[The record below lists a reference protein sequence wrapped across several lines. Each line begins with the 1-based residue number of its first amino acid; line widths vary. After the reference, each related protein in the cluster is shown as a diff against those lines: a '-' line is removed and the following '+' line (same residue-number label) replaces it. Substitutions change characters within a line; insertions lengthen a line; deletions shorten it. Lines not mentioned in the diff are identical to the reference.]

1 MATPPSEAV
10 LATILTDDPDP
21 SVSRRNATSTNG
33 NRTNGNRT
41 NGTKG
46 TRGTD
51 KNGSAPSGATATG
64 SGWRAPD
71 AGNRA
76 SDGSLSD
83 GVLASTLV
91 EYRDVV
97 ICEIRRIIAA
107 KRFRKA
113 LSSRLAEYPLRAGKG
128 LRPALC
134 LATCQAHGGQLRE
147 ALPSAA
153 ALELFHNAFLVHDDI
168 EDESVHR
175 RGDPTMHE
183 KYGIAIAIN
192 VGDALNVLTMTPL
205 LENLEVIGLDK
216 SLRVFREIER
226 MGRESVEGQAM
237 ELDWVKNCRWGLTD
251 RDYHVMTLK
260 KTCWYTCI
268 TPCRIGALI
277 GGGARVDLDV
287 FTRFGRDLGIA
298 FQIQDDLLNLMGE
311 EDRYGKET
319 AGDIR
324 EGKRTLMLINLLE
337 RCTDEERARVV
348 AVLSKARDLKTDDEV
363 DDILA
368 LMHAYG
374 CLDYGRQASLA
385 YARKAKA
392 VFQRD
397 LRALP
402 ESDHK
407 QFLEETIDYVINR
420 DL

>member
-1 MATPPSEAV
+1 MRTRPRDAAPPAGSRPGEHRPASGNGSTPPA
-10 LATILTDDPDP
+10 
-21 SVSRRNATSTNG
+21 
-33 NRTNGNRT
+33 
-41 NGTKG
+41 NGTG
-46 TRGTD
+46 GYRTD
-51 KNGSAPSGATATG
+51 LSGNGHLAA
-64 SGWRAPD
+64 
-71 AGNRA
+71 
-76 SDGSLSD
+76 DGSRPD
-83 GVLASTLV
+83 GVLAAALAV
-91 EYRDVV
+91 YRDLV
-97 ICEIRRIIAA
+97 IAEIRRIIAS

-113 LSSRLAEYPLRAGKG
+113 LSGRLAEYPLRAGKG

-134 LATCQAHGGQLRE
+134 LATCQAYGGPLAE

-175 RGDPTMHE
+175 RGDPTMHQL
-183 KYGIAIAIN
+183 YGTAIAIN

-205 LENLEVIGLDK
+205 LDNLQVIGLEK

-237 ELDWVKNCRWGLTD
+237 ELEWVKSCHWGLTD

-277 GGGARVDLDV
+277 GGGAKVNLDV

-298 FQIQDDLLNLMGE
+298 FQIQDDILNLTGE

-324 EGKRTLMLINLLE
+324 EGKRTLMLISLLG
-337 RCTDEERARVV
+337 RCTEDERIRLEAT
-348 AVLSKARDLKTDDEV
+348 LSKRREDKTDEEV

-374 CLDYGRQASLA
+374 CLDYGRERSLD

-392 VFQRD
+392 VFEKQLKD
-397 LRALP
+397 LP
-402 ESDHK
+402 ETPHK
-407 QFLEETIDYVINR
+407 QFLEETIDYVIHR

>member
-1 MATPPSEAV
+1 MATPPREAV
-10 LATILTDDPDP
+10 PPTVAVGVPGGGAP
-21 SVSRRNATSTNG
+21 AGVHASG
-33 NRTNGNRT
+33 
-41 NGTKG
+41 NGTSVNG
-46 TRGTD
+46 TGPAA
-51 KNGSAPSGATATG
+51 NGWHAPHG
-64 SGWRAPD
+64 PD
-71 AGNRA
+71 REP
-76 SDGSLSD
+76 DGSRTD
-83 GVLASTLV
+83 GVLAPTLA

-97 ICEIRRIIAA
+97 IGEIRRIIAA

-134 LATCQAHGGQLRE
+134 LATCQVLGGSMHE

-168 EDESVHR
+168 EDESVSR

-183 KYGIAIAIN
+183 KYGVAIAIN

-205 LENLEVIGLDK
+205 LENLEVIGLEK

-237 ELDWVKNCRWGLTD
+237 ELEWVKNCHWRLTD

-277 GGGARVDLDV
+277 GGGPRVDLDV

-298 FQIQDDLLNLMGE
+298 FQIQDDLLNLIGE
-311 EDRYGKET
+311 EQRYGKET

-337 RCTDEERARVV
+337 RCSEDERGRVLAILSKTRERKTDEDVE
-348 AVLSKARDLKTDDEV
+348 
-363 DDILA
+363 DILA
-368 LMHAYG
+368 LMHRYG
-374 CLDYGRQASLA
+374 CLEYGRERSLA
-385 YARKAKA
+385 YATKAEA
-392 VFQRD
+392 VFRRD
-397 LRALP
+397 LRRLRP
-402 ESDHK
+402 SPHK
-407 QFLEETIDYVINR
+407 QFLEEAIDYVIHR